1 VFERGSLR
9 LTLVRGAPSE
19 DNEGSRSL
27 LVEWRG
33 RRVLLCGDAVGHGL
47 AASLAA
53 GHLDGPFDLVLLPHH
68 GGHGEAVGR
77 LLERAAAVRLWI
89 SGSGRPPIADELDRR
104 GLVWESTADGAL
116 RLELTPRTGAETGG
130 VVD

>member
-1 VFERGSLR
+1 MLYPTELRARLAAAKTSIARSAAERKS
-9 LTLVRGAPSE
+9 PI
-19 DNEGSRSL
+19 
-27 LVEWRG
+27 
-33 RRVLLCGDAVGHGL
+33 H

-116 RLELTPRTGAETGG
+116 RLELTPRTGAETVG